1 MSKQT
6 KQQSTSSDKAAIRE
20 RAKVAKTVQQTIP
33 YLAAYPCGVLQV
45 APHRFSRAYALS
57 DVNFT
62 TADEEKQE
70 ELFDA
75 FCLLLNTLS
84 EADLQIC
91 CMNTA
96 IDIEQ
101 FKAKHFLPFKSDGMN
116 VYRNEV
122 NEIMIRNL
130 DDGKSIVNTKYIV
143 LTITAEN
150 IDMAMQQFN
159 RLDATV
165 IDSVRDIGGSEA
177 HAMSM
182 EEWLGVL
189 YRVYNPYNN
198 TPYHVDFNA
207 LKTHGLTTKD
217 TIAPHSMQVKPQYM
231 MVGDVYAASL
241 ALTRFPASLTTDFIA
256 DLNSLSCHL
265 ITGVHLSTINQE
277 KSIKMV
283 RNQLTNIN
291 ASIIEQQ
298 KKAAQKGYSS
308 GLISPDMEAARNEA
322 MELLDDITGKNQR
335 LYYATVAITVYADDE
350 EQLKELVKLVQSI
363 GQKHMCRLSKLNYQ
377 QDNGLNTAAPMGLCD
392 ININA
397 LLTTESAALFIP
409 YASEELTHEGGLY
422 YGLNTITRN
431 MILFNRLK
439 SRNSNGVILGTPGSG
454 KSFSAKREIF
464 SVLLGTDA
472 DVYVVDPE
480 CEYAPLAELL
490 GGEVIRIAAGS
501 NVHINPLD
509 MDIKFADEDDPVTL
523 KADFMCG
530 ICETAIGGRYGLS
543 PIQKSIIDRCVR
555 EVYKPYMEYLHQ
567 HPNITCAPDRA
578 PTLVDFY
585 ERLLSQPEPEAQSV
599 ALALELYCTGSLDI
613 FAHRTNVNTNS
624 RFIIYD
630 IKNIGSGLK
639 ELGLQVCLND
649 IWNKTIANKQLAK
662 RTWFYLDEFYLLTQT
677 ESSARFLQQIWK
689 RARKWG
695 GVPTGITQNVEDLL
709 ASNEARSIL
718 NNCDFVMM
726 LNQSPLDRAQLSQ
739 MFHISP
745 TEQMHITNS
754 KPGHGLIYTGKTIIP
769 FADIYPSDTQSFR
782 VMTTN
787 PNDVAQFKAEQ
798 EAKKAQKGGTT

>member
-1 MSKQT
+1 MKKTTAKNADT
-6 KQQSTSSDKAAIRE
+6 KSSNKAPE
-20 RAKVAKTVQQTIP
+20 RAKIAKTVQQTIP
-33 YLAAYPCGVLQV
+33 YLAAYSCGVLQV
-45 APHRFSRAYALS
+45 APTRFARAYSIS
-57 DVNFT
+57 DINFRA
-62 TADEEKQE
+62 ADMEEQE
-70 ELFDA
+70 TLFES

-84 EADLQIC
+84 EADIQLC
-91 CMNTA
+91 CLNKTV
-96 IDIEQ
+96 DLET
-101 FKAKHFLPFKSDGMN
+101 FKKKYFLPFKNDGLD

-122 NEIMIRNL
+122 NEILVHNL
-130 DDGKSIVNTKYIV
+130 GDGTSIVTDKFIV
-143 LTITAEN
+143 LTINAEN
-150 IDMAMQQFN
+150 IDMAMTQFG

-165 IDSVRDIGGSEA
+165 IDAVRDVGGSEA
-177 HAMSM
+177 KPLEI

-189 YRVYNPYNN
+189 YNVYNPASLDEF
-198 TPYHVDFNA
+198 HLDMEG
-207 LKTHGLTTKD
+207 LKKRGLTTKD
-217 TIAPHSMQVKPQYM
+217 AIAPDSMQIKTDKM
-231 MVGDVYAASL
+231 MLGEVYAASL
-241 ALTRFPASLTTDFIA
+241 ALTHFPSTLTTEFMA
-256 DLNSLSCHL
+256 DLNELPCRLS
-265 ITGVHLSTINQE
+265 TGVHMTAIPQDTSM
-277 KSIKMV
+277 KMV
-283 RNQLTNIN
+283 RNQITNIN
-291 ASIIEQQ
+291 SNILDQQ

-308 GLISPDMEAARNEA
+308 GIISPDLESARNEA
-322 MELLDDITGKNQR
+322 LALLDDITGKNQR

-350 EQLKELVKLVQSI
+350 EQLKELIKLVQSV
-363 GQKHMCRLSKLNYQ
+363 GQKYMCRLNKLNYQ
-377 QDNGLNTAAPMGLCD
+377 QDAGLNTSAPFGLCD
-392 ININA
+392 IQIKS
-397 LLTTESAALFIP
+397 LLTTEAAALFIP
-409 YASEELTHEGGLY
+409 YTSEELAHEGGLY
-422 YGLNTITRN
+422 YGLNQVSHN
-431 MILFNRLK
+431 MIIFNRLR

-509 MDIKFADEDDPVTL
+509 MDIKFADDDDPVTL
-523 KADFMCG
+523 KADFMCA

-555 EVYKPYMEYLHQ
+555 EVYKPYMEYLHH
-567 HPNITCAPDRA
+567 HPEITCAPEMT

-585 ERLLSQPEPEAQSV
+585 ERLLAQPEPEAQSV
-599 ALALELYCTGSLDI
+599 ALALELYCTGSLDV

-649 IWNKTIANKQLAK
+649 IWNKTIANKSLHK

-718 NNCDFVMM
+718 NNCDFVLM
-726 LNQSPLDRAQLSQ
+726 LNQSPIDRAQLAQ

-745 TEQMHITNS
+745 ALQSYITNS
-754 KPGHGLIYTGKTIIP
+754 KPGHGLIYTGRTMVP
-769 FADIYPSDTQSFR
+769 FADIYPTNTQSFR

-787 PNDVAQFKAEQ
+787 PNDVAAFKAEQ
-798 EAKKAQKGGTT
+798 EAKKNGR

>member
-1 MSKQT
+1 MKKTTAKNADTKSSK
-6 KQQSTSSDKAAIRE
+6 KAPE
-20 RAKVAKTVQQTIP
+20 RAKIAKTVQQTIP
-33 YLAAYPCGVLQV
+33 YLAAYSCGVLQV
-45 APHRFSRAYALS
+45 APTRFARAYSIS
-57 DVNFT
+57 DINFRA
-62 TADEEKQE
+62 ADMEEQE
-70 ELFDA
+70 TLFES

-84 EADLQIC
+84 EADIQLC
-91 CMNTA
+91 CLNKTV
-96 IDIEQ
+96 DLET
-101 FKAKHFLPFKSDGMN
+101 FKKKYFLPFKNDGLD

-122 NEIMIRNL
+122 NEILVHNL
-130 DDGKSIVNTKYIV
+130 GDGTSIVTDKFIV
-143 LTITAEN
+143 LTINAEN
-150 IDMAMQQFN
+150 IDMAMTQFG

-165 IDSVRDIGGSEA
+165 IDAVRDVGGSEA
-177 HAMSM
+177 KPLEI

-189 YRVYNPYNN
+189 HNVYNPASLDEF
-198 TPYHVDFNA
+198 HLDMEG
-207 LKTHGLTTKD
+207 LKKRGLTTKD
-217 TIAPHSMQVKPQYM
+217 AIAPDSMQIKTDKM
-231 MVGDVYAASL
+231 MLGEVYAASL
-241 ALTRFPASLTTDFIA
+241 ALTHFPSTLTTEFMA
-256 DLNSLSCHL
+256 DLNELPCRLS
-265 ITGVHLSTINQE
+265 TGVHMTAIPQDTSM
-277 KSIKMV
+277 KMV
-283 RNQLTNIN
+283 RNQITNIN
-291 ASIIEQQ
+291 SNILDQQ

-308 GLISPDMEAARNEA
+308 GIISPDLESARNEA
-322 MELLDDITGKNQR
+322 LALLDDITGKNQR

-350 EQLKELVKLVQSI
+350 EQLKELIKLVQSV
-363 GQKHMCRLSKLNYQ
+363 GQKYMCRLNKLNYQ
-377 QDNGLNTAAPMGLCD
+377 QDTGLNTSAPFGLCD
-392 ININA
+392 IQIKS
-397 LLTTESAALFIP
+397 LLTTEAAALFIP
-409 YASEELTHEGGLY
+409 YTSEELAHEGGLY
-422 YGLNTITRN
+422 YGLNQVSHN
-431 MILFNRLK
+431 MIIFNRLR

-509 MDIKFADEDDPVTL
+509 MDIKFADDDDPVTL
-523 KADFMCG
+523 KADFMCA

-555 EVYKPYMEYLHQ
+555 EVYKPYMEYLHH
-567 HPNITCAPDRA
+567 HPEITCAPEMT

-585 ERLLSQPEPEAQSV
+585 ERLLAQPEPEAQSV
-599 ALALELYCTGSLDI
+599 ALALELYCTGSLDV

-649 IWNKTIANKQLAK
+649 IWNKTIANKSLHK

-718 NNCDFVMM
+718 NNCDFVLM
-726 LNQSPLDRAQLSQ
+726 LNQSPIDRAQLAQ

-745 TEQMHITNS
+745 ALQSYITNS
-754 KPGHGLIYTGKTIIP
+754 KPGHGLIYTGRTMVP
-769 FADIYPSDTQSFR
+769 FADIYPTNTQSFR

-787 PNDVAQFKAEQ
+787 PNDVAAFKAEQ
-798 EAKKAQKGGTT
+798 EAKKNGR

>member
-1 MSKQT
+1 MKT
-6 KQQSTSSDKAAIRE
+6 KNKTQANTSTDKAKVRE
-20 RAKVAKTVQQTIP
+20 RAKIAKTVQQTIP
-33 YLAAYPCGVLQV
+33 YLAAYPCGVLQI
-45 APHRFSRAYALS
+45 APTRFARAYALS

-62 TADEEKQE
+62 TADQDIQE

-84 EADLQIC
+84 EADVQIC
-91 CMNTA
+91 CMNKTV
-96 IDIEQ
+96 DVES
-101 FKAKHFLPFKSDGMN
+101 FKEKHFLKFKNDGLD

-130 DDGKSIVNTKYIV
+130 DGGKSIVNSKYIV

-150 IDMAMQQFN
+150 IDIAMQQFN
-159 RLDATV
+159 RLDGTV
-165 IDSVRDIGGSEA
+165 IDGVRDIGGSEA

-189 YRVYNPYNN
+189 YNVYNPHSTEQYTVNL
-198 TPYHVDFNA
+198 DA
-207 LKTHGLTTKD
+207 LKSQGLTTKD
-217 TIAPHSMQVKPQYM
+217 TIAPDSLQVKPQYM
-231 MVGDVYAASL
+231 MVGDVYAATL
-241 ALTRFPASLTTDFIA
+241 ALTKFPASLTTDFIA
-256 DLNSLSCHL
+256 DINNLPCHL
-265 ITGVHLSTINQE
+265 VTGVHLTTIAQD

-283 RNQLTNIN
+283 RNQITNIN

-298 KKAAQKGYSS
+298 KKAAQKGYSG
-308 GLISPDMEAARNEA
+308 GLISTDMEAARSEA
-322 MELLDDITGKNQR
+322 MDLLEDITGKNQR

-350 EQLKELVKLVQSI
+350 EQLKELIKLVQSI
-363 GQKHMCRLSKLNYQ
+363 GQKYMCRLNRLNYQ
-377 QDNGLNTAAPMGLCD
+377 HDAGLNTSAPMGLCD
-392 ININA
+392 ISINA

-409 YASEELTHEGGLY
+409 YASEELAHEGGLY
-422 YGLNTITRN
+422 YGLNAITHN

-509 MDIKFADEDDPVTL
+509 MDIKFADDDDPVTL

-555 EVYKPYMEYLHQ
+555 EVYKPYLEYLHQ
-567 HPNITCAPDRA
+567 HPDITSAPDHA

-599 ALALELYCTGSLDI
+599 ALALELYCTGSLDV

-630 IKNIGSGLK
+630 IKSIGSGLK

-649 IWNKTIANKQLAK
+649 IWNKTIANKNLSK

-718 NNCDFVMM
+718 NNCDFVLM
-726 LNQSPLDRAQLSQ
+726 LNQSPIDRAQLSQ

-745 TEQMHITNS
+745 TQQAHITNS

-787 PNDVAQFKAEQ
+787 PNDVAKFKAEQ
-798 EAKKAQKGGTT
+798 EAKKAQGGQK

>member
-6 KQQSTSSDKAAIRE
+6 KKQSISSDKAAIRE

-101 FKAKHFLPFKSDGMN
+101 FKAKHFLPFKSDGLN
-116 VYRNEV
+116 VYRNEI

-189 YRVYNPYNN
+189 YSVYNPYDNA
-198 TPYHVDFNA
+198 PYHVDFDA
-207 LKTHGLTTKD
+207 LKAHGLTTKD

-241 ALTRFPASLTTDFIA
+241 ALTKFPASLTTDFIA

-363 GQKHMCRLSKLNYQ
+363 GQKHMCRLNKLNYQ

-422 YGLNTITRN
+422 YGLNTITHN

-555 EVYKPYMEYLHQ
+555 EVYKPYMEYLHR
-567 HPNITCAPDRA
+567 HPDITCAPDRA

-649 IWNKTIANKQLAK
+649 IWNKTIANQQLAK

>member
-1 MSKQT
+1 MKKTT
-6 KQQSTSSDKAAIRE
+6 KNQSTTAADKAKIRE
-20 RAKVAKTVQQTIP
+20 RAKIAKTVQQTIP

-45 APHRFSRAYALS
+45 APTRFARAYALG

-62 TADEEKQE
+62 TADPDEQE
-70 ELFDA
+70 ELFES
-75 FCLLLNTLS
+75 FCLALNALS
-84 EADLQIC
+84 EADVQIC
-91 CMNTA
+91 CMNRTV
-96 IDIEQ
+96 DIET
-101 FKAKHFLPFKSDGMN
+101 FKKKHFLQFRNDGLDI
-116 VYRNEV
+116 YRNEV
-122 NEIMIRNL
+122 NEILVRNL
-130 DDGKSIVNTKYIV
+130 DGGKSITNDKYLV
-143 LTITAEN
+143 LTINAEN
-150 IDMAMQQFN
+150 IDMAMQQFQ
-159 RLDATV
+159 RLDSTV
-165 IDSVRDIGGSEA
+165 VDVMNDVGGAEA
-177 HAMSM
+177 RALTM

-189 YRVYNPYNN
+189 YQVYNPHSDEVF
-198 TPYHVDFNA
+198 HVNFDD
-207 LKTHGLTTKD
+207 LKAQGLTTKD
-217 TIAPHSMQVKPQYM
+217 AIAPESMQVKTNKM
-231 MVGDVYAASL
+231 MLGETHAASL
-241 ALTRFPASLTTDFIA
+241 VLTKFPASLTTDFIA
-256 DLNSLSCHL
+256 DINNLPCHL
-265 ITGVHLSTINQE
+265 VTGIHFTAIQQD
-277 KSIKMV
+277 KSVKMV

-291 ASIIEQQ
+291 SNIVDQQ
-298 KKAAQKGYSS
+298 KKAAQKGYSA
-308 GLISPDMEAARNEA
+308 GLISPDLESARNEA
-322 MELLDDITGKNQR
+322 MDLLADITGKNQR
-335 LYYATVAITVYADDE
+335 LYYATMTITVYADDE
-350 EQLKELVKLVQSI
+350 EQLKELLKLVQSI
-363 GQKHMCRLSKLNYQ
+363 GQKYVVRLNKMDYQ
-377 QDNGLNTAAPMGLCD
+377 QDNGLNTSAPMGLCD
-392 ININA
+392 VHINS
-397 LLTTESAALFIP
+397 LLTTEAAALFIP
-409 YASEELTHEGGLY
+409 FATEELAHEGGLY
-422 YGLNTITRN
+422 YGLNAVTHN
-431 MILFNRLK
+431 MIIFNRLK

-509 MDIKFADEDDPVTL
+509 MDIKFADDDDPVTL
-523 KADFMCG
+523 KADFMCA

-543 PIQKSIIDRCVR
+543 PVQKSIIDRCVR
-555 EVYKPYMEYLHQ
+555 EVYKPYMEYLHA
-567 HPNITCAPDRA
+567 HPGITCAPEHT

-599 ALALELYCTGSLDI
+599 ALALELYCTGSLDV

-649 IWNKTIANKQLAK
+649 IWNKTIANKNLSK

-718 NNCDFVMM
+718 NNCDFVLM
-726 LNQSPLDRAQLSQ
+726 LNQSPIDRAQLAQ

-745 TEQMHITNS
+745 TLQTYVTNS

-787 PNDVAQFKAEQ
+787 PADVAKFKAEQ
-798 EAKKAQKGGTT
+798 EAKKNK